1 MTKLGMGLY
10 LPIMK
15 PSTKMTSLPEYLA
28 LHATPEACLARIAL
42 RRWPSG
48 FLCPHCRH
56 AGGYALPGRRG
67 FECGGC
73 SRQTSITSGTAFAYT
88 KLPLPKVFLAM
99 YLISANKQGISGK
112 SLAKHLGCSLPTA
125 WHLLHKLRHAM
136 QERDAGYQLA
146 GLVEVDE
153 AYVGGIAAG
162 VGTRGRSTKHKTP
175 VVAMVE
181 KRGDNLTGYVGLCP
195 VRNVQSAT
203 LMKVITSKIKPG
215 AEIRTDALPSYNK
228 LTEQGFIHVP
238 EVSLGGKRSAIQ
250 FKLVHRQISNLKSWL
265 LGTHRNTCR
274 RHLDLYTAEYS
285 WRTNRRNRYADGKAD
300 NQEQGITDRLLT
312 AMICGQH
319 WTWTEIRK
327 QRWIRTKKRAA

>member
-1 MTKLGMGLY
+1 MGLY
-10 LPIMK
+10 LPIMAIHQK
-15 PSTKMTSLPEYLA
+15 VASLPDFMA
-28 LHATPEACLARIAL
+28 QHATPEACLARIVE
-42 RRWPSG
+42 RRWPTG
-48 FLCPHCRH
+48 FVCPRCRH

-67 FECGGC
+67 FECRGC
-73 SRQTSITSGTAFAYT
+73 GRQTSVTSGTAFAFT

-112 SLAKHLGCSLPTA
+112 SLAKHLGCSQPTG

-136 QERDAGYQLA
+136 QERDAGYRLA

-181 KRGDNLTGYVGLCP
+181 KRGDNLTGYMSMRP
-195 VRNVQSAT
+195 IPDVRSVT
-203 LMKVITSKIKPG
+203 LMKVLVAKITPG
-215 AEIRTDALPSYNK
+215 SDIRTDALASYGPVAAH
-228 LTEQGFIHVP
+228 GFTHLP
-238 EVSLGGKRSAIQ
+238 ETSLGGKRSATQ

-274 RHLDLYTAEYS
+274 RHLDLYTAEYA
-285 WRTNRRNRYADGKAD
+285 WRTNRRNRYADGKTD
-300 NQEQGITDRLLT
+300 NQEQTITDRLLT
-312 AMICGQH
+312 AMVRGKH
-319 WTWTEIRK
+319 WTWTRIRK
-327 QRWIRTKKRAA
+327 QRWTRKKLRAA

>member
-1 MTKLGMGLY
+1 ML
-10 LPIMK
+10 
-15 PSTKMTSLPEYLA
+15 TSLKHASLPDFLA
-28 LHATPEACLARIAL
+28 LYATPEACLAQIAT

-48 FLCPHCRH
+48 FICPHCRH
-56 AGGYALPGRRG
+56 AGGYSLSGRRG

-73 SRQTSITSGTAFAYT
+73 RRQTSITSGTAFAYT

-99 YLISANKQGISGK
+99 YLISANKQGISSK
-112 SLAKHLGCSLPTA
+112 SLAKHVGCSVPTA

-162 VGTRGRSTKHKTP
+162 IDTRGRSTKNKTP

-181 KRGDNLTGYVGLCP
+181 KRGDNLTGYIGLCP
-195 VRNVQSAT
+195 VRDVQSAT
-203 LMKVITSKIKPG
+203 LMAVIAAKIRLG

-228 LTEQGFIHVP
+228 LTVQGFIHTP

-250 FKLVHRQISNLKSWL
+250 FKLVHRQIANFKSWL

-274 RHLDLYTAEYS
+274 QHLDLYAAEYS

-300 NQEQGITDRLLT
+300 NQEQSITDRLLT
-312 AMICGQH
+312 AMACGQH
-319 WTWTEIRK
+319 WTWTKIRK
-327 QRWIRTKKRAA
+327 QRWIQPKKRAA